1 MPQYPQYPQS
11 LPPDLTLQVI
21 SAPDLAPGML
31 TSILGLCRRAY
42 GEDLAHLFDA
52 YTADA
57 HVVALRGDTPV
68 SHAMTVTRWLQAGNG
83 PLLRTAYVELVAT
96 APEFQGR
103 GLATAVMERLGRTI
117 AADGYALGGLCPADT
132 RLYGRLGWEYWQGPL
147 FIRPQEQEP
156 PAAPEPPPAPALIP
170 TPEERVMI
178 LRLPHTPPLDL
189 TQPLSAEWRGGGELW

>member
-1 MPQYPQYPQS
+1 MPQYPQS

-21 SAPDLAPGML
+21 SASDLAPEL
-31 TSILGLCRRAY
+31 RASILALCHRAY

-57 HVVALRGDTPV
+57 HVVARRGDTPV

-103 GLATAVMERLGRTI
+103 GLATAVMERLGRAI

-147 FIRPQEQEP
+147 FIRPPVPPEPEQEP
-156 PAAPEPPPAPALIP
+156 PPSALIP

-189 TQPLSAEWRGGGELW
+189 TLPLSAEWRDGGELW

>member
-1 MPQYPQYPQS
+1 MSQYPQY

-21 SAPDLAPGML
+21 SAPDLAPRML
-31 TSILGLCRRAY
+31 TSILALCHRAY
-42 GEDLAHLFDA
+42 GEDLAYLFDA

-103 GLATAVMERLGRTI
+103 GIGTAVMERLGRAI

-132 RLYGRLGWEYWQGPL
+132 RLYGRLGWKYWQWPL

-189 TQPLSAEWRGGGELW
+189 TQPLSAEWRAGGEFW

>member
-1 MPQYPQYPQS
+1 MSQYPQS

-21 SAPDLAPGML
+21 SAPDLAPRMR
-31 TSILGLCRRAY
+31 TSILDLCHRAY

-52 YTADA
+52 YTADD
-57 HVVALRGDTPV
+57 HVVARRGDTPV

-103 GLATAVMERLGRTI
+103 GLATAVMERLGRSI
-117 AADGYALGGLCPADT
+117 AEAGYALGGLCPADT
-132 RLYGRLGWEYWQGPL
+132 QLYGRLGWEYWQGPL
-147 FIRPQEQEP
+147 FIRPPKPQEPEQEP
-156 PAAPEPPPAPALIP
+156 PPSALIP

>member
-1 MPQYPQYPQS
+1 MPQYPQS

-21 SAPDLAPGML
+21 SAPDLAPRML
-31 TSILGLCRRAY
+31 TSILDLCRRAY

-103 GLATAVMERLGRTI
+103 GLATAVMERLGRAI
-117 AADGYALGGLCPADT
+117 AADGYDLGGLCPADT
-132 RLYGRLGWEYWQGPL
+132 RLYGHLGWEYWQGPL
-147 FIRPQEQEP
+147 FIRPPDPPEPEQEP
-156 PAAPEPPPAPALIP
+156 PPSALIP

-189 TQPLSAEWRGGGELW
+189 TQPLSAEWRAGGELW

>member
-1 MPQYPQYPQS
+1 MPQYPQS

-21 SAPDLAPGML
+21 SAPDLAPRML

-42 GEDLAHLFDA
+42 GENLAHLFDA

-57 HVVALRGDTPV
+57 HVVARRGDTPV

-103 GLATAVMERLGRTI
+103 GLATAVMERLGRAI
-117 AADGYALGGLCPADT
+117 AADGYDLGGLCPADT
-132 RLYGRLGWEYWQGPL
+132 RLYGHLGWEYWQGPL

-156 PAAPEPPPAPALIP
+156 PAPALIP
-170 TPEERVMI
+170 TPEEQVMI

-189 TQPLSAEWRGGGELW
+189 TQPLSAEWRAGGELW